1 MINVKKTWETGNST
15 PSKNDKNCVEIGQP
29 KVGKSF
35 IEIARPHLQT
45 SEITYQSMIK
55 QFFFVH
61 TSWSSI
67 YPTDNKTSQSSHDDV
82 VMGTLKYICWL
93 YLSSSETRYHLT
105 FLTGIFTTNNN
116 SGNRQRS
123 FEIWFWCPAL
133 VISSEK
139 CAEKAVQ
146 NYLKRNDV
154 PISVQLG
161 LNILGCASWIL
172 HESAYPT
179 LGNELV
185 FEESLSQCLVLYC
198 LRRYLFMTFIVRI

>member
-1 MINVKKTWETGNST
+1 MCRNRATKSRKRFHWNCPTTSANFRNYLSEYDKT
-15 PSKNDKNCVEIGQP
+15 
-29 KVGKSF
+29 
-35 IEIARPHLQT
+35 
-45 SEITYQSMIK
+45 
-55 QFFFVH
+55 FFFVH

-82 VMGTLKYICWL
+82 VMGALKYICWL

-161 LNILGCASWIL
+161 LNILGCAS
-172 HESAYPT
+172 
-179 LGNELV
+179 
-185 FEESLSQCLVLYC
+185 
-198 LRRYLFMTFIVRI
+198 

>member
-1 MINVKKTWETGNST
+1 MCRNRATKSRKKFHWNCPTTSANFRNYLSEY
-15 PSKNDKNCVEIGQP
+15 DKT
-29 KVGKSF
+29 F
-35 IEIARPHLQT
+35 
-45 SEITYQSMIK
+45 
-55 QFFFVH
+55 FFFVH

-82 VMGTLKYICWL
+82 VMGALKYICWL

-123 FEIWFWCPAL
+123 FEIWFWWPAL

-146 NYLKRNDV
+146 NILREMMFPYQFSLDSTYSAVLAEYCMKVHIQPLAMNLSLRKVYLNVSFCIAWED
-154 PISVQLG
+154 I
-161 LNILGCASWIL
+161 
-172 HESAYPT
+172 
-179 LGNELV
+179 
-185 FEESLSQCLVLYC
+185 CLWHS
-198 LRRYLFMTFIVRI
+198 